1 MCIFTSIVLK
11 IAINPL
17 SSGKLIEPVKQPV
30 FVLRM
35 NKEVVMTEQMWDGAN
50 PLQDS
55 VSHTHLSQVA
65 LKNATKLFWTYIHIH
80 IQIYIW
86 RVCVMYDRWWWRVV
100 LGILCSCSGACEA
113 KTSLQRWWVHFSR
126 SMSCFVST
134 FCYRCTF
141 ALLFTCSCLL
151 M

>member
-65 LKNATKLFWTYIHIH
+65 LKNATKLFWTYTYTYTYTN
-80 IQIYIW
+80 IYMES
-86 RVCVMYDRWWWRVV
+86 VCHVW
-100 LGILCSCSGACEA
+100 
-113 KTSLQRWWVHFSR
+113 
-126 SMSCFVST
+126 
-134 FCYRCTF
+134 
-141 ALLFTCSCLL
+141 
-151 M
+151 